1 MGNAFACSMNVPEVK
16 YIRSPNGLSV
26 HSASF
31 ETVLVNRDGK
41 NKDLLKIG
49 KVADVSH
56 PPP

>member
-16 YIRSPNGLSV
+16 YVRSPNGLSV

-41 NKDLLKIG
+41 DKNGLKIG
-49 KVADVSH
+49 KVSKVSQS
-56 PPP
+56 PP